1 MSGQQ
6 HIDPD
11 VPTHPYADWR
21 ARADES
27 IRMAEEGIR
36 LAEPGS
42 LDLARAIVNLGRA
55 AERRRG
61 ARSVLIESTDTVA
74 QAIREHLR
82 TGDRIT
88 IHLPAGTGSRPITY
102 YAARARE
109 KSNLYQEYDV
119 LIRQDGNENAIL
131 GLSGKGYN
139 WEWVPGRGVAFEG
152 HIATDD
158 ERREFIAEAGA
169 VVKEFHVLLDS
180 QARRDGMSASRAT
193 KLTPR

>member
-6 HIDPD
+6 HDPEL
-11 VPTHPYADWR
+11 PAHPYSEWR
-21 ARADES
+21 ARTDDS
-27 IRMAEEGIR
+27 IRRAQEGIR

-74 QAIREHLR
+74 QAMREQLR
-82 TGDRIT
+82 TGDRVT
-88 IHLPAGTGSRPITY
+88 IHLAAGTGSRPVTY

-109 KSNLYQEYDV
+109 KTNIYEEQDA
-119 LIRQDGNENAIL
+119 LIRQDNNENGIL
-131 GLSGKGYN
+131 GVRGKGFN
-139 WEWVPGRGVAFEG
+139 WEWVPGRGIALDG
-152 HIATDD
+152 HIATDE
-158 ERREFIAEAGA
+158 ERRDFIAEAAA
-169 VVKEFHVLLDS
+169 VVKEFQVLLDA
-180 QARRDGMSASRAT
+180 QARDDGLSAGRAT